1 LHKYLTDTEVK
12 KLLKELEIIVDTRE
26 KENKHVLDYLE
37 KNKIKTIQ
45 RGLKTG
51 DYSVQLRG
59 MTLEND
65 IAIERKA
72 SIDELCSN
80 LTINRQRFEDEFTR
94 ARAQG
99 LRIYLLIENG
109 SFADILSHNYRSRIA
124 PNSLLGSI
132 FSWLARFD
140 VTLMFC
146 KPAESGKIIYE
157 ILYHYLREQLK
168 RGG

>member
-12 KLLKELEIIVDTRE
+12 KLLKEAEIIVDTRE

-37 KNKIKTIQ
+37 KNKVKTIQ

-51 DYSVQLRG
+51 DYSIQLRG
-59 MTLEND
+59 MTSEND
-65 IAIERKA
+65 IVIERKA
-72 SIDELCSN
+72 SIDELCGN

-94 ARAQG
+94 AKANNLQ
-99 LRIYLLIENG
+99 IYLLIENC
-109 SFADILSHNYRSRIA
+109 SYTDILSHNYRSKLP
-124 PNSLLGSI
+124 PNSLLGSV

-140 VTLMFC
+140 VTLIFC
-146 KPAESGKIIYE
+146 KPAESGRIIYE
-157 ILYHYLREQLK
+157 ILYYFLREQLK